1 MKRVILYSS
10 FPNRTIKGFLG
21 SWISKEGR
29 ILKKSE
35 EGGGGGIIIFMRLV
49 WLFVWI
55 ISFTTIGLYTSIFLR
70 LWWTIAKWLWQVV
83 LICTVFVWMLV
94 MIKSSMTDRDFLF
107 PGAIF
112 LFFHFT
118 FPFPGQNLTL
128 SLQAQRACF

>member
-21 SWISKEGR
+21 SWISRKGR
-29 ILKKSE
+29 ILKKS
-35 EGGGGGIIIFMRLV
+35 GGGGGIIIFMKLVRL
-49 WLFVWI
+49 FAWI
-55 ISFTTIGLYTSIFLR
+55 RSFTTIGLYTSIFSR
-70 LWWTIAKWLWQVV
+70 LWWTIAKWLCQVV

-112 LFFHFT
+112 LFFHLT
-118 FPFPGQNLTL
+118 YPFPGQNLTL
-128 SLQAQRACF
+128 SLQPQRACF